1 MTLPSTTRSYLT
13 KPWVRLLGSLLVIVA
28 FGVVQYRL
36 AHQPLAIELVDYK
49 VPAILQGQQL
59 VIDEPT
65 LLQPS
70 TSLLIHRGD
79 VNQEPQAF
87 LDRAVLTEQ
96 TRRRFNTDPG
106 SASPQRIDFRLLKER
121 GEPKHPNNPCAT
133 DFETRI
139 ETGQPLP
146 KAIAFFQSDE
156 PGVQNYRS
164 VSIKIDGP
172 VLFKLTT
179 NPPINLPMGSG
190 DDEVVDDGP
199 GCIKLVTG
207 ENGWQRKV
215 KGSPALISSQ
225 SEANS
230 EIKIRFLPLNSK
242 QPIWSGNEGT
252 FEPFFNFRLGAR
264 SVRILSN
271 GKNTFEATA
280 AGPEALQ
287 VDRLLVGSDQLQTH
301 VIGKAHVVA
310 NGEPV
315 TQDLLKLVE
324 QNRVAAGVFVALN
337 TFLVGWLFSSVKALF
352 KGSEEKPQKRKGS
365 KKK

>member
-1 MTLPSTTRSYLT
+1 MSLPGTTRSYLT
-13 KPWVRLLGSLLVIVA
+13 KPWVRLIGSLLVIVA

-49 VPAILQGQQL
+49 VPAVLQGQQL
-59 VIDEPT
+59 LILEPT
-65 LLQPS
+65 TLQPN

-106 SASPQRIDFRLLKER
+106 SASPQRIDFRLLKEA

-133 DFETRI
+133 DFETQS
-139 ETGQPLP
+139 ETDQGSP
-146 KAIAFFQSDE
+146 KAITFFQSDE

-164 VSIKIDGP
+164 VSLKIDGP

-179 NPPINLPMGSG
+179 NPPINLPVGSA
-190 DDEVVDDGP
+190 DDEVIDDGP
-199 GCIKLVTG
+199 GCIKLITG

-230 EIKIRFLPLNSK
+230 EIKIRILPLTSK
-242 QPIWSGNEGT
+242 PIWSGSDGT
-252 FEPFFNFRLGAR
+252 FEPFFNFRLAAR

-280 AGPEALQ
+280 AGPEPLQ
-287 VDRLLVGSDQLQTH
+287 IDRLLVGSDQLQTH

-310 NGEPV
+310 NGEPL

-337 TFLVGWLFSSVKALF
+337 TFLVGWLLSSVKALF
-352 KGSEEKPQKRKGS
+352 KSSEEKPPKRKGS